1 MTNKENITAELIDE
15 LRDIKCEIR
24 DLIELLKSVEYN
36 LYNQEDNRFLVEYMN
51 IDNEKGRIV
60 FELQNNISAL
70 EKCVEYVENEKIS
83 LVCKDLIQK
92 NDFLLQKFN

>member
-1 MTNKENITAELIDE
+1 LTNKENITAELIDE